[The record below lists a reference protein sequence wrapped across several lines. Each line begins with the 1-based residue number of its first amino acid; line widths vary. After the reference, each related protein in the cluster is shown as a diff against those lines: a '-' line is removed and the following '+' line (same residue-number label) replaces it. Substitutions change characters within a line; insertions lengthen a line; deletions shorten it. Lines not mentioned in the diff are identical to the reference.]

1 MVLNDLGKSLDSL
14 IRKIRRL
21 PEIDKDSISAVL
33 QELQRALLIL
43 PPCNPYQYMLSWDF
57 QLDSI

>member
-21 PEIDKDSISAVL
+21 PEVDKDSINVKKSI
-33 QELQRALLIL
+33 EENLLL
-43 PPCNPYQYMLSWDF
+43 KLCTMS
-57 QLDSI
+57 